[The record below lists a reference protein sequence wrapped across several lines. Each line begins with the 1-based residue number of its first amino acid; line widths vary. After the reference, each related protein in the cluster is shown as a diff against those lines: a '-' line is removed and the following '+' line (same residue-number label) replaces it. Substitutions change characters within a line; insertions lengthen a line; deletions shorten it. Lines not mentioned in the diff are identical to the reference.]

1 MISINDANI
10 LYCIGYNNELCYR
23 NSEYCVVLAITNVD
37 TEIVCY
43 FSSKLHVSFCIYMF
57 QKNVIVVHWTIV
69 YIYTKRKLTGEY
81 SFFSK
86 QNCRLLILFF
96 ISSNCQLLITH
107 KLFQVIT

>member
-57 QKNVIVVHWTIV
+57 QKKCDCGSLDDSI
-69 YIYTKRKLTGEY
+69 YIYQKK
-81 SFFSK
+81 
-86 QNCRLLILFF
+86 
-96 ISSNCQLLITH
+96 TH
-107 KLFQVIT
+107 W